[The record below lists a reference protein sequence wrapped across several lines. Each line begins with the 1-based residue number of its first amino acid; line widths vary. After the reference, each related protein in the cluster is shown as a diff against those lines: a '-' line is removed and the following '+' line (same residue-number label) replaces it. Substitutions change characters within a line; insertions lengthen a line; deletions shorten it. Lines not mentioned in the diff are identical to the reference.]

1 MAAED
6 RDLSTRM
13 SAEAQ
18 NNVKKNAGMLFKRHK
33 VEISSAIKTPFPFL
47 ELLRDRGFITNEKYK
62 ESRENMKQIPLQEVV
77 YDILSDLEKTFDLP
91 LLNALFSKVH
101 MEKYPALSCSFR
113 IFKNEIPNIK
123 DFLESDAEENEGRSD
138 VQQSLEQGP
147 GETSYPKLLGS
158 IPHSLTYI
166 GTATSDN
173 GLSEQVSETEEIS
186 VMVDTTTDSN
196 DALES
201 QRESEQRAQQSDPAG
216 AELPNHGIPVNSSS
230 IDPVNIKKEKP
241 FFNSGVEWEA
251 QGRTD
256 SNQAS
261 DIIEISSEDS
271 EERRNR
277 EESPK
282 ASTSA
287 VKRKPDT
294 VNPEN
299 NSTPEKAKRKKCTAC
314 ESVDFQAELLPVT
327 CKTKTS
333 GLLIKRKLERGAT
346 RKCIRTED
354 GNWFTPREF
363 EVRGGNEKANNWKTS
378 LICGGKTLK
387 RLMELGYIHAPPT
400 TKKVE
405 NSGKCE
411 ICQDGGKLFRCHTCP
426 KAFHE
431 GCHLP
436 PVRTNRNWKCTF
448 CTIGNTPSQPH
459 DRESEVLVKHVGPE
473 EELKCE
479 FLLLHV
485 YGPLESKVF
494 PNIPHENYAEEAS
507 RCLEKLR
514 KLDTIKDSLLK
525 GAYPSVGSFVQAM
538 DEFFTLP
545 RCSDAEFTKDNFK
558 KNFRKHF
565 AIQETN

>member
-158 IPHSLTYI
+158 IPHSLTY
-166 GTATSDN
+166 
-173 GLSEQVSETEEIS
+173 
-186 VMVDTTTDSN
+186 
-196 DALES
+196 
-201 QRESEQRAQQSDPAG
+201 
-216 AELPNHGIPVNSSS
+216 
-230 IDPVNIKKEKP
+230 
-241 FFNSGVEWEA
+241 
-251 QGRTD
+251 
-256 SNQAS
+256 
-261 DIIEISSEDS
+261 IEISSEDS

>member
-18 NNVKKNAGMLFKRHK
+18 NSVKETAGMLFKRYK
-33 VEISSAIKTPFPFL
+33 VEISNAVQTSFPFF
-47 ELLRDRGFITNEKYK
+47 ETLRDRGFITDEKY
-62 ESRENMKQIPLQEVV
+62 N
-77 YDILSDLEKTFDLP
+77 
-91 LLNALFSKVH
+91 VH
-101 MEKYPALSCSFR
+101 METYPALRRSLR
-113 IFKNEIPNIK
+113 IFINEIPNMK
-123 DFLESDAEENEGRSD
+123 DFLESDAEVNEGRSD
-138 VQQSLEQGP
+138 VQESLEQGP
-147 GETSYPKLLGS
+147 GETSYSKLLGS
-158 IPHSLTYI
+158 DPHSLTLT

-173 GLSEQVSETEEIS
+173 GLSKQVSETEDAS
-186 VMVDTTTDSN
+186 SMVDTTTDSN
-196 DALES
+196 DVLES
-201 QRESEQRAQQSDPAG
+201 PQASEQHAQQSDPAG

-287 VKRKPDT
+287 VKRKPGPVDS
-294 VNPEN
+294 EN
-299 NSTPEKAKRKKCTAC
+299 SSTSEKTKRKRRTAKQPA
-314 ESVDFQAELLPVT
+314 EPVDFQAELLPVT
-327 CKTKTS
+327 CKMKTS

-346 RKCIRTED
+346 EKCIRTED

-363 EVRGGNEKANNWKTS
+363 ELRGGYQASNWKINMT
-378 LICGGKTLK
+378 CGGKTLK
-387 RLMELGYIHAPPT
+387 ELIELGYIHAPPT

-405 NSGKCE
+405 SSGKCE

-558 KNFRKHF
+558 KNFKKHF

>member
-18 NNVKKNAGMLFKRHK
+18 NSVKETAGMLFKRYK
-33 VEISSAIKTPFPFL
+33 VEISNAVQTSFPFF
-47 ELLRDRGFITNEKYK
+47 ETLRDRGFITDEKYN
-62 ESRENMKQIPLQEVV
+62 ESRANLIKRISLQEVV
-77 YDILSDLEKTFDLP
+77 YDILSDLEETFDLP
-91 LLNALFSKVH
+91 LLNALFTKVH
-101 MEKYPALSCSFR
+101 METYPALRRSLR
-113 IFKNEIPNIK
+113 IFINEIPNMK
-123 DFLESDAEENEGRSD
+123 DFLESDAEVNEGRSD
-138 VQQSLEQGP
+138 VQESLEQGP
-147 GETSYPKLLGS
+147 GETSYSKLLGS
-158 IPHSLTYI
+158 DPHSLTLT

-173 GLSEQVSETEEIS
+173 GLSKQVSETEDAS
-186 VMVDTTTDSN
+186 SMVDTTTDSN
-196 DALES
+196 DVLES
-201 QRESEQRAQQSDPAG
+201 PQASEQHAQQSDPA
-216 AELPNHGIPVNSSS
+216 
-230 IDPVNIKKEKP
+230 
-241 FFNSGVEWEA
+241 
-251 QGRTD
+251 
-256 SNQAS
+256 
-261 DIIEISSEDS
+261 EISSEDS

-287 VKRKPDT
+287 VKRKPGPVDS
-294 VNPEN
+294 EN
-299 NSTPEKAKRKKCTAC
+299 SSTSEKTKRKRRTAKQPA
-314 ESVDFQAELLPVT
+314 EPVDFQAELLPVT
-327 CKTKTS
+327 CKMKTS

-346 RKCIRTED
+346 EKCIRTED

-363 EVRGGNEKANNWKTS
+363 ELRGGYQASNWKINMT
-378 LICGGKTLK
+378 CGGKTLK
-387 RLMELGYIHAPPT
+387 ELIELGYIHAPPT

-405 NSGKCE
+405 SSGKCE

-558 KNFRKHF
+558 KNFKKHF